1 MTTTTAE
8 TILKRRTAWFDS
20 PETVTGLPED
30 PDLVEVMFCTGF
42 ETCAAY
48 MRMSDPHTL
57 YIAYGCTTSVDESEL
72 LAVAY
77 NMTRTLKESRIYK
90 QASQIHHLC
99 HGCEASRSVARQMCA
114 VHEGKTSD
122 FIM

>member
-1 MTTTTAE
+1 MTTAE
-8 TILKRRTAWFDS
+8 TILKRRTAWFES
-20 PETVTGLPED
+20 SEMVTVED
-30 PDLVEVMFCTGF
+30 DRDLVEVMFCTGF

-48 MRMSDPHTL
+48 MRMSEPHTL

-72 LAVAY
+72 LAAAY
-77 NMTRTLKESRIYK
+77 NMTRALKESRIYK

-122 FIM
+122 LIM